1 MKHAQTIEDVAHF
14 WETNPLFAGEGEC
27 EVGSREWFEE
37 WERVYINDC
46 FAGRQPEDTY
56 TKGLNQNSRI
66 LDVGCGPGFWV
77 RYFLRQGF
85 KHVSAC
91 DLTAKAVE
99 LAKRSL
105 EIFGLAGASIQVG
118 NAEALPFD
126 SGSFDHVNCQGV
138 IHHTPNTAQCIREFH
153 RVLKPG
159 GTACFSVYHKN
170 FVLRSPLLLSLISR
184 LFSRSIKLEGRGRDK
199 LLADP
204 SPEEIVRR
212 YDGINNPIGKSYTRA
227 DLDVMCSGLF
237 RIVEQRMF
245 FFPAR
250 ALPFHIGK
258 RLHGWLHDHFGLL
271 IVLRCERLPVPER

>member
-1 MKHAQTIEDVAHF
+1 MKHDKTIDDVLHF
-14 WETNPLFAGEGEC
+14 WETNPLFAGEGSN
-27 EVGSREWFEE
+27 EVGSRAWFEE

-56 TKGLNQNSRI
+56 TRGLTPDSRI

-91 DLTAKAVE
+91 DLTSTAVK
-99 LAKRSL
+99 LATRSL
-105 EIFGLAGASIQVG
+105 ELFGLSGAKIQVG

-138 IHHTPNTAQCIREFH
+138 IHHTPNTAQCVREFH

-170 FVLRSPLLLSLISR
+170 FVLRSPLLLKLIS
-184 LFSRSIKLEGRGRDK
+184 LFFSRSIKLEGRGRDK

-204 SPEEIVRR
+204 SADEIVRR
-212 YDGINNPIGKSYTRA
+212 YDGIHNPIGKSYTMP
-227 DLDVMCSGLF
+227 DLEAMCAGLF
-237 RIVEQRMF
+237 RVVEKRMF

-250 ALPFHIGK
+250 ALPFRIG
-258 RLHGWLHDHFGLL
+258 RSLHGWLHDHFGLL
-271 IVLRCERLPVPER
+271 IVIRCERLPG